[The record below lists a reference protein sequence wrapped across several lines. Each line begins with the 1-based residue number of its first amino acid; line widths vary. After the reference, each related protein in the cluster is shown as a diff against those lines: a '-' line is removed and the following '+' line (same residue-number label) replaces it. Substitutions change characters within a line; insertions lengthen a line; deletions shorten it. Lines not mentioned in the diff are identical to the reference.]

1 MEHKIAERRV
11 MGKAFRRA
19 RRRTCGPWRGLAIGL
34 LVLAFMGFFNIPLFM
49 PSGSRTPVN
58 ENTNVNHFQA
68 GSAAE
73 EEPALR
79 QELETNGSVVLMN
92 NGALPLAA
100 GSRVSTL
107 SAHSVHLAFGG
118 AEEERTDLKTAL
130 EQSGLVVNP
139 TLWDWYEHE
148 NSPAEL
154 PMDSYPDAVKESF
167 AAYGDAVI
175 VTLTRA
181 PGEGYAPESESYY
194 NYLTLEQ
201 DEMAMMQWAAD
212 LKAAGTISRIIVLL
226 NADNALQADFLT
238 ENPYDVDACLWI
250 GTSAAAEDA
259 LADQVQTSQPR
270 STSVVK
276 ILQWPC
282 LILALPCLALWY
294 KGYVELRKTNEYWA
308 WQAFRKFP
316 K

>member
-34 LVLAFMGFFNIPLFM
+34 LVLAFMGFFNIPLFILT
-49 PSGSRTPVN
+49 GSRTPAT
-58 ENTNVNHFQA
+58 ENTNVNYFQT
-68 GSAAE
+68 GSPEE

-79 QELETNGSVVLMN
+79 QELENNGAVVLMN
-92 NGALPLAA
+92 NGTLPLAA
-100 GSRVSTL
+100 GSKVSVL
-107 SAHSVHLAFGG
+107 SSSAVFLAFAGP
-118 AEEERTDLKTAL
+118 EDEYTDLKTSL
-130 EQSGLVVNP
+130 EQYGLVVNP

-148 NSPAEL
+148 NSTAEL
-154 PMDSYPDAVKESF
+154 PVETYPEPVKESL

-181 PGEGYAPESESYY
+181 SGEGYAPESESYY
-194 NYLTLEQ
+194 NYLTL
-201 DEMAMMQWAAD
+201 DENEMTMMQWAAD
-212 LKAAGTISRIIVLL
+212 LKAAGTVRRIVVLL

-250 GTSAAAEDA
+250 STSAAAEDA
-259 LADQVQTSQPR
+259 LADQIQSIQPR
-270 STSVVK
+270 STSVAK
-276 ILQWPC
+276 ILRWPC